1 MKKQASQVP
10 LYVKILIG
18 MVLGLMVSFLAV
30 TFKFET
36 FVIDWIK
43 PLGIIFMRLLKFIA
57 IPLVFISLVK
67 GVINLSNIKA
77 LSSIGL
83 RTLTIYICTTIAAV
97 LLGLVLAKG
106 FAPGELISAE
116 SAQQLRSQ
124 YSDSGVITLNTDMQ
138 NAGPLQ
144 VLIDIFPENM
154 MQAFSSNNSMLQ
166 VIFIAILFGVGL
178 LLIDKNKLKPIYDLV
193 DSLDELLLK
202 IVDLIMLFAP
212 YGVFGLLSTIIIDTS
227 GNMSILGAL
236 GFYALVVIL
245 GLFILA
251 FAFYPILIKIFTNT
265 PVKHYLKSVV
275 PVQLLAFSTSSSAAT
290 LPLTMDVAVK
300 KLNISEK
307 IASFVLPVGVTINM
321 DGTSC
326 YQMIATIFM
335 AQVLGISLSPT
346 DLVLL
351 VGLTTLA
358 SIGTPGVPGASIV
371 VQVMVLTTMGIP
383 AEGLALILGIDR
395 PLDMMRTVVNVTG
408 DLTVATIVEHHE
420 NKKALE

>member
-1 MKKQASQVP
+1 MKKRTTQLP

-18 MVLGLMVSFLAV
+18 MVLGLFLSFLAV
-30 TFKFET
+30 SFKFES

-43 PLGIIFMRLLKFIA
+43 PLGVIFMRLLKFIA

-67 GVINLSNIKA
+67 GVVNLSNIRA
-77 LSSIGL
+77 LSSIGV
-83 RTLTIYICTTIAAV
+83 RTLFIYICTTVAAI
-97 LLGLVLAKG
+97 LLGMGLVKG
-106 FAPGELISAE
+106 LAPGELISDD
-116 SAQQLRSQ
+116 SAQQLRAQ
-124 YSDSGVITLNTDMQ
+124 YSESGVIEINTELQD
-138 NAGPLQ
+138 AGPLQ
-144 VLIDIFPENM
+144 MLVDIFPENM
-154 MQAFSSNNSMLQ
+154 MQALSSNNSMLQ
-166 VIFIAILFGVGL
+166 VIFIALLFGVGL
-178 LLIDKNKLKPIYDLV
+178 LLIDKDKLKPVYDLV
-193 DSLDELLLK
+193 DSLDVLLLK

-212 YGVFGLLSTIIIDTS
+212 YGVFGLLSTIMIDTS
-227 GNMSILGAL
+227 GNMAILGAL
-236 GFYALVVIL
+236 GFYAVVVIL
-245 GLFILA
+245 GLLLLSFV
-251 FAFYPILIKIFTNT
+251 FYPILIRLFSDT
-265 PVKHYLKSVV
+265 PVRFFLKSVI

-300 KLNISEK
+300 RLRISEK

-326 YQMIATIFM
+326 YQIIATIFM
-335 AQVLGISLSPT
+335 AQVLNIPLSPG

-371 VQVMVLTTMGIP
+371 VQVMVLTAVGIP

-408 DLTVATIVEHHE
+408 DITVATIVDHHE
-420 NKKALE
+420 NKKVL